1 MHTKSRNIEI
11 MKGDKTDEITK
22 KLFESLLQNYNKTLE
37 EAMRTSEFVTNSNDL
52 LYYHPQKNRLEK
64 SWIIHRYPLTA
75 SLNYQNIDNNP
86 QRISKIKP
94 FID

>member
-37 EAMRTSEFVTNSNDL
+37 EAMRTSEFVTTL
-52 LYYHPQKNRLEK
+52 KK
-64 SWIIHRYPLTA
+64 
-75 SLNYQNIDNNP
+75 IDWK
-86 QRISKIKP
+86 RVGSY
-94 FID
+94 IDML